1 MRAGNVRPAYET
13 NEGGGKFPKKGNLRG
28 DFGGFGGNAA
38 AWTEKVPIEVKKY
51 GDPKVFSSRQAKS
64 CMGVSAPKGSRGRS
78 QTFVCFHCP
87 LVAPAGAVPPAT
99 IKIKK
104 HGCAL
109 RRFPKGDRR
118 LRLFSLPFG
127 RLRRGEISCLRERA
141 AMSARPAAWSRPFGA
156 TMCK

>member
-1 MRAGNVRPAYET
+1 MRPAYET
-13 NEGGGKFPKKGNLRG
+13 NEGERKIPGKGKFEG

-38 AWTEKVPIEVKKY
+38 AWTEKVPKEVKKH
-51 GDPKVFSSRQAKS
+51 GNPKVFSSRQAKS
-64 CMGVSAPKGSRGRS
+64 CMGVSAPKGSRGRPQS
-78 QTFVCFHCP
+78 P

-141 AMSARPAAWSRPFGA
+141 AMSARSAAWSRPFGA

>member
-1 MRAGNVRPAYET
+1 MCALHMKRTKGR
-13 NEGGGKFPKKGNLRG
+13 GKFPEKGNLRG
-28 DFGGFGGNAA
+28 ISVVLAEMRLHGQKKFQKKSRNMGIRRCSQVGKRKA
-38 AWTEKVPIEVKKY
+38 AWECP
-51 GDPKVFSSRQAKS
+51 RR
-64 CMGVSAPKGSRGRS
+64 RGQGGRPQS
-78 QTFVCFHCP
+78 P

-141 AMSARPAAWSRPFGA
+141 AMSARSAAWSRPFGA